1 MIGCAYDKEESMHA
15 TVVLNGIRGIFP
27 LIKQH
32 APQCITTLRSFASL
46 PRQTRLAIDATLLV
60 QRLHF
65 AEDHEDRHAIGFRRL
80 LKQFRE
86 HDLIPIMV
94 FDGVG
99 QGARL
104 PAKMREHEKR
114 RSRRGKLTLRAKIE
128 AQRAKRLKR
137 LQIVLQKWSEMTKE
151 QRIRTAILLQKWND
165 DEHLESQISDPEDW
179 ASNFLDQQ
187 AASFSTDDEVL
198 QTTQISNLERM
209 ASETLRS
216 MHEHIDVQ
224 ERQWGDSIKERE
236 EKDSESDPFAWKL
249 IAEQMHSDR
258 ISPSSGSRYTL
269 SNDQIWSQVKEAE
282 DSKEMQ
288 LAAQVWAL
296 SRQHAEQAARTGTMA
311 RMFNTAT
318 EWPAETP
325 TQQQM
330 TLAEEKVYKRLIYSE
345 AEIGESGRAKTD
357 TEDSHETNEDILTAA
372 HLTSTAEKEANA
384 ATAEAEASEDESPA
398 SIFSLDNADLVAA
411 EQLSLIAERNVQMQR
426 SYSKSSAALS
436 PCIFTE
442 CASVCESFGV
452 PVLWTGDG
460 TKGTGRPHE
469 AEAMA
474 SMLVRHGYADM
485 VASEDSDVLLYDVPL
500 LRGVMGHKKLELI
513 DSSAVRKAF
522 FPPIN
527 KSTDDTS
534 HLTPTSAFAMS
545 DEIEEYPS
553 EQEATDDAGQIEP
566 LDQNNASI
574 SDADRLSRRQM
585 LDFALLCG
593 TDFNRTIPGIGPKRA
608 LSLIRDYG
616 SIDGIRQEAANRAIQ
631 EKRKKI
637 GAKVKQQSSQI
648 HPTPPIGS
656 LVSSVRTQSG
666 QLRLPD
672 DVTWREFSKELT
684 QARRVFEHP
693 PTLFW
698 QARKIRNLKRSPN
711 GVPAEVREE
720 DIEVERLDGSDQFDS
735 DRKLQ
740 QGNKRGNPT
749 STMVNGFGSS
759 PFQDGGPA
767 ALWH

>member
-1 MIGCAYDKEESMHA
+1 MHA
-15 TVVLNGIRGIFP
+15 TLALNGIRGIFP

-65 AEDHEDRHAIGFRRL
+65 AEDHEDRHVIGFRRL

-86 HDLIPIMV
+86 NDLIPIMV

-104 PAKMREHEKR
+104 PAKMREHERR

-137 LQIVLQKWSEMTKE
+137 LQIVLQKWSELTKE
-151 QRIRTAILLQKWND
+151 QRIKTAILLQKWNE
-165 DEHLESQISDPEDW
+165 DEHIERQNTDPEDW
-179 ASNFLDQQ
+179 ANAFLDQQ
-187 AASFSTDDEVL
+187 TFSSFFTDDEHI

-216 MHEHIDVQ
+216 MHEHIDDQ
-224 ERQWGDSIKERE
+224 EKQWNDAIKEGE
-236 EKDSESDPFAWKL
+236 ERNSESDPFAWKL
-249 IAEQMHSDR
+249 IEEQLNSDR
-258 ISPSSGSRYTL
+258 MIPSSGSQNTL
-269 SNDQIWSQVKEAE
+269 SDDQFWSQVKEAE
-282 DSKEMQ
+282 DSTEMQ
-288 LAAQVWAL
+288 LASQVWAL
-296 SRQHAEQAARTGTMA
+296 SRQHAEQVARTGTINRLFSA
-311 RMFNTAT
+311 AI

-325 TQQQM
+325 SQQQM
-330 TLAEEKVYKRLIYSE
+330 TSAEDKVYKRLIYSE
-345 AEIGESGRAKTD
+345 AEVGDSGITKTD
-357 TEDSHETNEDILTAA
+357 TEDAHETNEDILATA
-372 HLTSTAEKEANA
+372 HLSTTAEQEANA
-384 ATAEAEASEDESPA
+384 ATAEAEASDDDSST
-398 SIFSLDNADLVAA
+398 SIFSLGNPDLIAA
-411 EQLSLIAERNVQMQR
+411 EQLSLIAERNIQMQR
-426 SYSKSSAALS
+426 SYNKSSAAIS

-460 TKGTGRPHE
+460 TKGAGRPHE

-522 FPPIN
+522 FPLIHN
-527 KSTDDTS
+527 KSVDDSS
-534 HLTPTSAFAMS
+534 HLTPGSAFAMS
-545 DEIEEYPS
+545 DEIEEIS
-553 EQEATDDAGQIEP
+553 AEQETIDNEAEHEKQIEL
-566 LDQNNASI
+566 LDQSRASPNH
-574 SDADRLSRRQM
+574 ADRLSRRQM

-593 TDFNRTIPGIGPKRA
+593 TDFNRTIPGIGPRRA

-616 SIDGIRQEAANRAIQ
+616 SIDGIRQEASNRAIQ
-631 EKRKKI
+631 EKRKKT
-637 GAKVKQQSSQI
+637 GVKTKQQHIQAN
-648 HPTPPIGS
+648 PTPPIGS

-711 GVPAEVREE
+711 DGITEVLEEDTEIEQLADSSNNKVRETQE
-720 DIEVERLDGSDQFDS
+720 GS
-735 DRKLQ
+735 RRT
-740 QGNKRGNPT
+740 N
-749 STMVNGFGSS
+749 VNGFGSS
-759 PFQDGGPA
+759 PFQDGGPV

>member
-1 MIGCAYDKEESMHA
+1 MHA
-15 TVVLNGIRGIFP
+15 TQVLNGIRGIFP

-32 APQCITTLRSFASL
+32 APQCITTLRSFAAL

-86 HDLIPIMV
+86 HDLVPIMV

-137 LQIVLQKWSEMTKE
+137 LQVVLQKWSEMTKE

-165 DEHLESQISDPEDW
+165 NDNLESHISDPEDW
-179 ASNFLDQQ
+179 AGDFLDQQ
-187 AASFSTDDEVL
+187 AASFSTDDEIL

-209 ASETLRS
+209 ASDTLRS
-216 MHEHIDVQ
+216 MHEHIDGQ
-224 ERQWGDSIKERE
+224 ERQWSDGI
-236 EKDSESDPFAWKL
+236 KDSEEKEMLSDPLAWKL
-249 IAEQMHSDR
+249 IAEQMSSDR
-258 ISPSSGSRYTL
+258 VTPSSASRNTL
-269 SNDQIWSQVKEAE
+269 SDDQIWSQVKEAE
-282 DSKEMQ
+282 DSTEMQ

-296 SRQHAEQAARTGTMA
+296 SRQHAEQAARAGTMA
-311 RMFNTAT
+311 RTLNTAT

-325 TQQQM
+325 SQQQM
-330 TLAEEKVYKRLIYSE
+330 TLAEDKVYKRLIYSE
-345 AEIGESGRAKTD
+345 AEVGDSDRAKTD
-357 TEDSHETNEDILTAA
+357 TEDAHETNQDILTTA
-372 HLTSTAEKEANA
+372 HLSSTAEKEASA
-384 ATAEAEASEDESPA
+384 ATAEAEASEDEPST
-398 SIFSLDNADLVAA
+398 SIFSLDNVDLVAA
-411 EQLSLIAERNVQMQR
+411 EQLSLISERNQQMQR

-442 CASVCESFGV
+442 SASVCEAFGV

-460 TKGTGRPHE
+460 TKGAGRPHE

-534 HLTPTSAFAMS
+534 HLTPASAFAMS
-545 DEIEEYPS
+545 DEIEEIS
-553 EQEATDDAGQIEP
+553 AEQQTTDNAGQLE
-566 LDQNNASI
+566 LLHQNNANLN
-574 SDADRLSRRQM
+574 DADRLSRRQM

-593 TDFNRTIPGIGPKRA
+593 TDFNRTIPGIGPRRA

-631 EKRKKI
+631 EKRKKV
-637 GAKVKQQSSQI
+637 GTKVKQQSTQTI
-648 HPTPPIGS
+648 PTPPIGS

-711 GVPAEVREE
+711 GDPAEVIEE
-720 DIEVERLDGSDQFDS
+720 
-735 DRKLQ
+735 
-740 QGNKRGNPT
+740 NKR
-749 STMVNGFGSS
+749 
-759 PFQDGGPA
+759 
-767 ALWH
+767 